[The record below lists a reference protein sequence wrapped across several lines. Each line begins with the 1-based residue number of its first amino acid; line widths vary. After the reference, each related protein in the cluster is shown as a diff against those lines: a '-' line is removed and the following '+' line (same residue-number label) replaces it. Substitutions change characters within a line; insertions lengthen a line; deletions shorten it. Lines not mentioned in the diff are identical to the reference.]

1 MSFLKSWSKKGAVNF
16 VPALLFSIGSL
27 LAKLNDDVHQDYA
40 YDNGDRLLSIK
51 HKPTDLGR
59 KLGVTAE
66 KTDFA

>member
-1 MSFLKSWSKKGAVNF
+1 M
-16 VPALLFSIGSL
+16 PALLFSIGSL